1 MASGVPTALSFI
13 RTAGE
18 VEFTLPSFIPF
29 EEISEKKKKENL
41 WLPAVSI
48 LGLKIPDRL
57 FFLISKLNLA

>member
-1 MASGVPTALSFI
+1 MVSGVPTALSFI

-29 EEISEKKKKENL
+29 EEISEKKKKNL

>member
-1 MASGVPTALSFI
+1 MTSGVPTALSFI

-29 EEISEKKKKENL
+29 EEISEKKKENL